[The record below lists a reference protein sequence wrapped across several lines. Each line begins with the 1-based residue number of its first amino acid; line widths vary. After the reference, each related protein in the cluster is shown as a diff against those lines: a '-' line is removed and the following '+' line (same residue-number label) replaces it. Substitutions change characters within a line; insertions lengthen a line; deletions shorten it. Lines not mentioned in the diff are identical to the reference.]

1 MIARVFVSF
10 VDFCHL
16 VNKGLFSSRQAPA
29 VQKMRKITF
38 SIWLLWLIIF
48 DINGQLTLES
58 VAQKVNDME
67 VEVTALK
74 VRDNFDRD
82 LWTNI
87 ELF

>member
-10 VDFCHL
+10 VDLCHF
-16 VNKGLFSSRQAPA
+16 VNKRLFSSRQAPVA
-29 VQKMRKITF
+29 EKMRKITF

-67 VEVTALK
+67 VEVNTLK
-74 VRDNFDRD
+74 VTDNFGRD

-87 ELF
+87 KLF

>member
-1 MIARVFVSF
+1 MIARVFASF
-10 VDFCHL
+10 VDFCHF
-16 VNKGLFSSRQAPA
+16 VNKRLFSSRQAPVA
-29 VQKMRKITF
+29 EKMRKITF
-38 SIWLLWLIIF
+38 SIWLLWLTIF